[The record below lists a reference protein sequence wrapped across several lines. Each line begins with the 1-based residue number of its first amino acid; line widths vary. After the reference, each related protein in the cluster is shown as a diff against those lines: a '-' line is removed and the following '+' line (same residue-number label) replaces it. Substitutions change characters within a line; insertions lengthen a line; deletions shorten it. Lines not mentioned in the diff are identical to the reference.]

1 MKSVH
6 FKRQG
11 SDIRVIN
18 EKVLVK
24 KKRQWDR
31 IIYFIVFFL
40 LLGGIGYFIFSRLFY
55 VKADGHILYEN
66 VNVRLLEDSRIIDYF
81 VNVDDTIRI
90 GDTLFSYVESSDE
103 SDSDV
108 KLRMSGVSTTG
119 RVQNNNDW
127 IDREIISL
135 EQKISLNQIKI
146 AESQKLMTTYQKELS
161 TIKSQVQLGVIP
173 QSHLQNKLND
183 ITRLDAEQS
192 RMEAEILE
200 YQSTISKL
208 NDKRVEI
215 PVERPMLAEAEGRS
229 SGDDN
234 KLKFYISPFEGSVNR
249 IYTRPYETCL
259 KSEISMSI
267 HRTSPVFVRAYFEQ
281 SDIDHFQEGDRF
293 EVIFPNG
300 ETSHGIVQRFYY
312 STIPLPEEYQKR
324 FEPIT
329 RTIAGDIYP
338 SDSLEGVKWKNYY
351 KMGVQVKKFKY

>member
-1 MKSVH
+1 MKSVN

-18 EKVLVK
+18 EKSLVK

-31 IIYFIVFFL
+31 IIYFIVFFTL
-40 LLGGIGYFIFSRLFY
+40 MVSLAYFIFSRLFY

-81 VNVDDTIRI
+81 VNVDDTIKV

-135 EQKISLNQIKI
+135 EQKINLNRVKI
-146 AESQKLMTTYQKELS
+146 AENQQLMVTYQRELS

-192 RMEAEILE
+192 RLEGEIVEFQL
-200 YQSTISKL
+200 TIDKL
-208 NDKRVEI
+208 NSKRVEI
-215 PVERPMLAEAEGRS
+215 PLDRPMIAQAEGRS

-281 SDIDHFQEGDRF
+281 ADIDHFNVGDRF

-300 ETSHGIVQRFYY
+300 ETSEGIVQRFYY

-324 FEPIT
+324 FEPTT
-329 RTIAGDIYP
+329 RSIAGDIYP
-338 SDSLEGVKWKNYY
+338 KDSIEGIKWKNYY

>member
-1 MKSVH
+1 M
-6 FKRQG
+6 
-11 SDIRVIN
+11 IN
-18 EKVLVK
+18 EKTLVK
-24 KKRQWDR
+24 NKRQWDR
-31 IIYFIVFFL
+31 MIYFIVFFI
-40 LLGGIGYFIFSRLFY
+40 LLGSIAYFIFSRLFY

-81 VNVDDTIRI
+81 VNVDDTIKI

-127 IDREIISL
+127 IERELISV
-135 EQKISLNQIKI
+135 EQKINLNKVKV
-146 AESQKLMTTYQKELS
+146 AENQQLMTTYQRELT

-183 ITRLDAEQS
+183 ITKLDAEQS
-192 RMEAEILE
+192 RLEGEILE
-200 YQSTISKL
+200 YQLTISKL
-208 NDKRVEI
+208 NSMRVDI
-215 PVERPMLAEAEGRS
+215 PLERPMLAEAEGRS

-249 IYTRPYETCL
+249 IYTRPFETCL

-281 SDIDHFQEGDRF
+281 ADIDHFQVGDRF

-300 ETSHGIVQRFYY
+300 EISEGIVQRFYY

-324 FEPIT
+324 FEPTT
-329 RTIAGDIYP
+329 RSVAGDIYP
-338 SDSLEGVKWKNYY
+338 SDSIEGVKWKNFY